1 MDYTFDICLKTRKI
15 FCHFL
20 ETLTLEQLN
29 YQPDNFKNTIYW
41 NIKHIV
47 VTQQLLVYGLSNI
60 PMLVKEEEITA
71 YRKGTSYEKDATLA
85 DVEQLKDELFTTL
98 DQTIIDYKNG
108 LFKTYNEYEVSTK
121 SVLSHVDEA
130 LQFNNFHEGIHLGY
144 VFAMLKSIPN

>member
-15 FCHFL
+15 FYHFL
-20 ETLTLEQLN
+20 DTLTLEQLN
-29 YQPDNFKNTIYW
+29 FKPDNFKNTIYW

-60 PMLVKEEEITA
+60 TMLVKEEEITA
-71 YRKGTSYEKDATLA
+71 YKKGTSYEIDATLA
-85 DVEQLKDELFTTL
+85 DVEQLKEELFTTL

-121 SVLSHVDEA
+121 SVLRHVDEA

-144 VFAMLKSIPN
+144 VLAMRKSIPN

>member
-15 FCHFL
+15 FYQFL
-20 ETLTLEQLN
+20 DTLTLEQLN
-29 YQPDNFKNTIYW
+29 FKPNTFKNTIYW

-60 PMLVKEEEITA
+60 PMLLKEEEITA
-71 YRKGTSYEKDATLA
+71 YRKGTGFEKDATQA
-85 DVEQLKDELFTTL
+85 DVVQLKEELFTTL

-108 LFKTYNEYEVSTK
+108 QFKSYNEYEVSTK
-121 SVLSHVDEA
+121 SVLTSVDEA

-144 VFAMLKSIPN
+144 VLAMRKSIPN